1 MRLEWLGFLG
11 SFLLAASL
19 VGCAYLAVTVYA
31 IRRLIRRPLPQAV
44 ESIPVSL
51 LKPLC
56 GDDSGLYENLRS
68 FCLQDYGTFQIV
80 FGVADQADPAIPVVR
95 RLMTEFPALDIALA
109 VGGTSRAANL
119 KVANLINMLPQAS
132 HDLLAVSDSDMRVPP
147 RYLAAV
153 TAPLADPG
161 IGLVTCLYRGI
172 SAGGLWSD
180 LAAMHIN
187 QGFLPQA
194 AVGDALGAGGGAF
207 GASLVL
213 RRATLDAI
221 GGFARV
227 ADYLADD
234 HALGQAVRSLA
245 QRLLLSP
252 LLVDNLVYE
261 AGPGA
266 LFRHELRWASTVRLL
281 APAGYVGLV
290 ISHPLALALLALFL
304 GAPPIW
310 AISGLILV
318 FLVRWVTV
326 RLNEQALGLRRA
338 PAYLLPLRDLLSF
351 VVYIASFFTRNVAW
365 RDHRFQIGRDGRLSP
380 EGDRPA

>member
-11 SFLLAASL
+11 CFLLAGSL
-19 VGCAYLAVTVYA
+19 AGCAYLAITVYA

-44 ESIPVSL
+44 ESAPVSL

-80 FGVADQADPAIPVVR
+80 FGVADPADPAIAVVR
-95 RLMTEFPALDIALA
+95 RLMTEFPTLDIALA
-109 VGGTSRAANL
+109 VGGTSGAANL
-119 KVANLINMLPQAS
+119 KVANLINMLPQAR
-132 HDLLAVSDSDMRVPP
+132 HDLLAVSDSDMRAPP

-161 IGLVTCLYRGI
+161 VGLVTCLYRGI

-180 LAAMHIN
+180 LAALHIN

-194 AVGDALGAGGGAF
+194 AVGEALGAGGGAF
-207 GASLVL
+207 GASLAL

-234 HALGQAVRSLA
+234 HALGHAVRSLG
-245 QRLLLSP
+245 QRVLLSP
-252 LLVDNLVYE
+252 LLVDNMVYE
-261 AGPGA
+261 AGLGP
-266 LFRHELRWASTVRLL
+266 LFRHELRWANTVRLL
-281 APAGYVGLV
+281 APAGYAGLV
-290 ISHPLALALLALFL
+290 ISHPLVLALLALLL

-310 AISGLILV
+310 AILGLILV

-326 RLNEQALGLRRA
+326 RLNERTLGLRRA

-365 RDHRFQIGRDGRLSP
+365 RDHRFRIGRDGRLSP
-380 EGDRPA
+380 EGDSPA